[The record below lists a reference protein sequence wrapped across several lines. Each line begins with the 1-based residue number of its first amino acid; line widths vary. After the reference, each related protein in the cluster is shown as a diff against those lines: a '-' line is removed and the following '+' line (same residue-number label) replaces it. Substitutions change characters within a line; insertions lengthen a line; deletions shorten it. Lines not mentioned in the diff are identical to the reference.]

1 LNSKILLGI
10 IAVTI
15 LGTFAVSGLFVQAG
29 LEPNEITRELGN
41 QIFPVWPA
49 NKDLTSTATCP
60 LTHKV
65 IGGGIQ
71 NFLIDNPALKPDR
84 YEIFSNPDF
93 PNNSWEVRF
102 ILSDNT
108 DDLVLRAYAICQKIN
123 FPLNMGSMIG
133 GELLDI
139 NSVSLLIGAIGTNPI
154 ITALMGITIA
164 GIAGQAVW
172 FVHRRKKKSE

>member
-1 LNSKILLGI
+1 LKTTILLGV

-15 LGTFAVSGLFVQAG
+15 FGTMAVSGLFVQAG

-41 QIFPVWPA
+41 QILPVWPSDQ
-49 NKDLTSTATCP
+49 DLTSTATCP

-139 NSVSLLIGAIGTNPI
+139 NTVSLLIASIGVNPV
-154 ITALMGITIA
+154 ITALVGITIA
-164 GIAGQAVW
+164 GVAGQAIW
-172 FVHRRKKKSE
+172 FVHRRRKS